1 MSAKVRFAIAVPL
14 AVAAL
19 FGAAGL
25 AQEQYDRTTL
35 LPAKTLAAIANE
47 VSGAQALNNV
57 IDIAGY
63 ERDRKPSE
71 YGGGVPREAEVVA
84 AIAREA
90 GLSEVGILRPGGEP
104 RPQWDG
110 EEGELWIEEPAA
122 SRRVLTRYRDVAA
135 TLAANSLSTD
145 VTADLVFVGRGDREA
160 DYDGKDVKG
169 KIVLGWGNLGPM
181 QRLAATRF
189 GAAGAI
195 SYGVSSGKPID
206 RPDQIAWGSI
216 GGFPADGEAS
226 GLSRTAWFGFNLS
239 HRMGMQL
246 IDLLDK
252 GPVRLRA
259 KVRASQYPVQLPTV
273 TAVMPGDGSIAAASK
288 DEVVFVAHLF
298 EGATKQG
305 ANDNTSGVAVQL
317 EIARAWIA
325 LVKSGALPAPKRTVR
340 FLWVPEI
347 SGTMAYLRE
356 HREEAAR
363 MLAAINMDM
372 VGANQTLHKNSA
384 NLSYTPFSLPSF
396 VNDVGAQF
404 VEWVGDTNREKV
416 HNRRIA
422 YAFQNPMID
431 PRGSQ
436 DPFRFSVDKFYGA
449 TDNQPFVDYTPR
461 IPTISFDNWPDIAY
475 HTSEDAPSV
484 LDATQM
490 KRMSF
495 IGLSIAHVLANA
507 TAAEAP
513 AIASLSAA
521 FGQRRLGDYLSIA
534 MMRLAEAGSAEAL
547 QAAYKDALTSVR
559 WSYWREVGQVRSAT
573 ALTAA
578 DPRMAGRVAAIADAM
593 AAGEAVDR
601 KRVEA
606 AYLGRAAAL
615 GVPPVAA
622 PALTAEEEA
631 AARLV
636 PAMKPADPGAAP
648 RFGGPG
654 GRAGAQ
660 GPAPTLT
667 GYYASEARSLA
678 DGARTILDIHG
689 AVSTEFG
696 PVALERV
703 MAFFR
708 AGEKAGT
715 LTIAEKPAAPTT
727 KKGRAGR

>member
-1 MSAKVRFAIAVPL
+1 MSSRTRLAFAL
-14 AVAAL
+14 SLSLVAASV
-19 FGAAGL
+19 GAPAAG
-25 AQEQYDRTTL
+25 QEQYDRPTL

-47 VSGAQALNNV
+47 VSGAQALNHV

-71 YGGGVPREAEVVA
+71 YGQGVPREAEVVA

-90 GLSEVGILRPGGEP
+90 GLSGVEILRPAGEP
-104 RPQWDG
+104 RSQWDG
-110 EEGELWIEEPAA
+110 EEGELWIEGPAGP
-122 SRRVLTRYRDVAA
+122 RLLTRYRDVAA
-135 TLAANSLSTD
+135 TLAPNSLSTD
-145 VTADLVFVGRGDREA
+145 LTADLVFVGRGDRES
-160 DYDGKDVKG
+160 DYEGKDVKG
-169 KIVLGWGNLGPM
+169 KIVLGWGSLGGIH
-181 QRLAATRF
+181 RLAATRF

-206 RPDQIAWGSI
+206 RPDQIVWGSV
-216 GGFPADGEAS
+216 GAFPADGEKT
-226 GLSRTAWFGFNLS
+226 GLSRASWFGFNLS

-259 KVRASQYPVQLPTV
+259 KIRASQYPVALPTV
-273 TAVMPGDGSIAAASK
+273 TATIPGDGSLGADAK
-288 DEVVFVAHLF
+288 DVVVFVAHLF

-317 EIARAWIA
+317 EIARAWVA

-347 SGTMAYLRE
+347 SGSMAYLRE
-356 HREEAAR
+356 HREEALR

-384 NLSYTPFSLPSF
+384 NMSYTPFSLPSF

-422 YAFQNPMID
+422 YAFQNPMVD

-436 DPFRFSVDKFYGA
+436 DPFRYSVDKFYGA
-449 TDNQPFVDYTPR
+449 TDNQPFVDYNPR
-461 IPTISFDNWPDIAY
+461 IPTLSFDNWPDIAY

-490 KRMSF
+490 KRMAF
-495 IGLSIAHVLANA
+495 IGLSIAQVLANA
-507 TAAEAP
+507 TPADAP

-534 MMRLAEAGSAEAL
+534 MMRLAEATTAEAL
-547 QAAYKDALTSVR
+547 QAAYKEAQASVR

-573 ALTAA
+573 ALTSG
-578 DPRMAGRVAAIADAM
+578 DSRMTARVAAIAEAM

-601 KRVEA
+601 TRVEA
-606 AYLGRAAAL
+606 AYLGRAASIGVAPAL
-615 GVPPVAA
+615 A
-622 PALTAEEEA
+622 PALTTDEEA

-636 PAMKPADPGAAP
+636 PAMKPLDPTAP

-654 GRAGAQ
+654 GRPGAG
-660 GPAPTLT
+660 GPAPALT

-678 DGARTILDIHG
+678 DGTRSILDIHG
-689 AVSTEFG
+689 AIGTEFG
-696 PVALERV
+696 PVPLERV
-703 MAFFR
+703 VSFFR
-708 AGEKAGT
+708 ALEKAGT
-715 LTIAEKPAAPTT
+715 LTIDEKPSAT
-727 KKGRAGR
+727 KKKGQR

>member
-1 MSAKVRFAIAVPL
+1 MSSHVRLAVACAIAVVTLSNPARL
-14 AVAAL
+14 N
-19 FGAAGL
+19 G
-25 AQEQYDRTTL
+25 QEQYDRTTL
-35 LPAKTLAAIANE
+35 IPAKTLAAIANE
-47 VSGAQALNNV
+47 VSGAQALNHV

-63 ERDRKPSE
+63 ERDRKASE
-71 YGGGVPREAEVVA
+71 YGEGVPREAEVVA

-90 GLSEVGILRPGGEP
+90 GLSAVEILRPAGEP
-104 RPQWDG
+104 RMQWDG
-110 EEGELWIEEPAA
+110 EEGELWIEEPVA
-122 SRRVLTRYRDVAA
+122 SRRLLTRYRDVAA
-135 TLAANSLSTD
+135 TLAPNSLTTD
-145 VTADLVFVGRGDREA
+145 VTADLVFVGRGDRES
-160 DYDGKDVKG
+160 DYAGKDVKG
-169 KIVLGWGNLGPM
+169 KIVLGWGSLGAIHSM
-181 QRLAATRF
+181 AVTRY

-195 SYGVSSGKPID
+195 SYGVSSGKPVD
-206 RPDQIAWGSI
+206 RPDQIAWSSI
-216 GGFPADGEAS
+216 GAFPPDGEKT
-226 GLSRTAWFGFNLS
+226 GLSRTSWFGFNLS

-246 IDLLDK
+246 LDLLDK
-252 GPVRLRA
+252 GKVRLRA
-259 KVRASQYPVQLPTV
+259 KVRASQYPVQLPIV
-273 TAVMPGDGSIAAASK
+273 TATIPGDGSLASTGK

-325 LVKSGALPAPKRTVR
+325 LVKSGALAAPKRTIR

-356 HREEAAR
+356 HREEALR
-363 MLAAINMDM
+363 MLAAVNMDM

-384 NLSYTPFSLPSF
+384 NLAVTPFSLPSF

-449 TDNQPFVDYTPR
+449 TDNQPFVDYNPR

-475 HTSEDAPSV
+475 HTSEDSPSV

-490 KRMSF
+490 KRMAF
-495 IGLSIAHVLANA
+495 IGLAIGHVLATA
-507 TAAEAP
+507 TPADAP

-534 MMRLAEAGSAEAL
+534 MMRMAEATTAEAL
-547 QAAYKDALTSVR
+547 HSAYKEALTNVR
-559 WSYWREVGQVRSAT
+559 WSYWRETEQVRSAKV
-573 ALTAA
+573 LTTGDAQLT
-578 DPRMAGRVAAIADAM
+578 RHVEAIANAM

-606 AYLGRAAAL
+606 AYVGRAAAI
-615 GVPPVAA
+615 GVSPVLS
-622 PALTAEEEA
+622 PALTPDEQA

-636 PAMKPADPGAAP
+636 PVMKPVDPSAAP
-648 RFGGPG
+648 LFGGPR
-654 GRAGAQ
+654 GRASQ
-660 GPAPTLT
+660 GPPPPLT

-678 DGARTILDIHG
+678 DGTRSILDIHG
-689 AVSTEFG
+689 AISTEFG
-696 PVALERV
+696 PVPLERV
-703 MAFFR
+703 VEHFR
-708 AGEKAGT
+708 TLEKAGT
-715 LTIAEKPAAPTT
+715 LTISD
-727 KKGRAGR
+727 KGTPKR

>member
-1 MSAKVRFAIAVPL
+1 MSSRIRLAITLFL
-14 AVAAL
+14 ALVVASSPARPR
-19 FGAAGL
+19 
-25 AQEQYDRTTL
+25 AQEQYDRATL
-35 LPAKTLAAIANE
+35 LPAKTLVAIANE
-47 VSGAQALNNV
+47 VSGSQALNYV

-71 YGGGVPREAEVVA
+71 YGSGLPREAEVVA
-84 AIAREA
+84 GIARDA
-90 GLSEVGILRPGGEP
+90 GLSGVEILRPGGEP
-104 RPQWDG
+104 RQQWDG
-110 EEGELWIEEPAA
+110 EEGELWIEGPSG
-122 SRRVLTRYRDVAA
+122 SRLLTRYRDVAA
-135 TLAANSLSTD
+135 TLAPNSLSTE
-145 VTADLVFVGRGDREA
+145 VTTDLVFVGRGDREA
-160 DYDGKDVKG
+160 DYAGKDVKG
-169 KIVLGWGNLGPM
+169 KIVLGWGSLGAIH
-181 QRLAATRF
+181 RLAATRY

-206 RPDQIAWGSI
+206 RPDQIVWGSI
-216 GGFPADGEAS
+216 GAFPADGEKT
-226 GLSRTAWFGFNLS
+226 GLSRGSWFGFNLS

-246 IDLLDK
+246 IELLDR

-273 TAVMPGDGSIAAASK
+273 TATIPGDGSPGTGAK

-356 HREEAAR
+356 HREEALR
-363 MLAAINMDM
+363 MLAAVNMDM
-372 VGANQTLHKNSA
+372 VGANQTLHRNSA
-384 NLSYTPFSLPSF
+384 NMSYTPFSLPSF

-449 TDNQPFVDYTPR
+449 TDNQPFVDYSPR

-495 IGLSIAHVLANA
+495 IGLAIAHVLATA

-534 MMRLAEAGSAEAL
+534 MMRVAGATTGETL
-547 QAAYKDALTSVR
+547 QAAYKDALASVR
-559 WSYWREVGQVRSAT
+559 WSYWREVGQVRSA
-573 ALTAA
+573 ALLAA
-578 DPRMAGRVAAIADAM
+578 GDKPMTERVSAIGEAM

-606 AYLGRAAAL
+606 AYLARAAAI
-615 GVPPVAA
+615 GVAPALA
-622 PALTAEEEA
+622 PALTAEEETA
-631 AARLV
+631 SRLV
-636 PAMKPADPGAAP
+636 PAMKPPDPAAAP
-648 RFGGPG
+648 RFGGAGGPG
-654 GRAGAQ
+654 ARGGAQ
-660 GPAPTLT
+660 GPAPALT

-678 DGARTILDIHG
+678 DGTRSILDIHG
-689 AVSTEFG
+689 AIGTEFG
-696 PVALERV
+696 PVPLERV
-703 MAFFR
+703 VTFFR
-708 AGEKAGT
+708 AGEQAGT
-715 LTIAEKPAAPTT
+715 LTIADKRAPT
-727 KKGRAGR
+727 K